1 MNGLLSNATF
11 AMIMGT
17 LSKVAPKHRDLSL
30 RSILIIKVSNKFP
43 ESIRN
48 NILEGPSMI

>member
-1 MNGLLSNATF
+1 MNGFLSNATF

-17 LSKVAPKHRDLSL
+17 LSKVTPKHRDLSHH
-30 RSILIIKVSNKFP
+30 SILTIKVSNKFP